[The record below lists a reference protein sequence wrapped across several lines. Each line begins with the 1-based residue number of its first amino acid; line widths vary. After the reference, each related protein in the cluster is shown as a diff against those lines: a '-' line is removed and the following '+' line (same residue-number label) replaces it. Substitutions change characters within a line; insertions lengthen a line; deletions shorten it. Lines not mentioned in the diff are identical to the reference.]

1 MSSNEK
7 KLSLEEAVKLT
18 GYLPTIKQDFA
29 KFLESV
35 YGSQKHKLYLFSRNE
50 KSPKLFLLQLQIP
63 SKFNNQPYDISLLVY
78 FPINFPKIEPEIF
91 FEKIGKVKINPNCEF
106 YIDPDTLK
114 INYSLFY
121 SWENSLES
129 FRNLI
134 NELYNQFNIAFPVFN
149 LTNKNDNENSDPDKD
164 EDKGDCV
171 LKLNLCKEIELI
183 KPEVRKMQNKRNI
196 YQINNIQQN
205 NIQQNNIQQN
215 NIQQNNIQQNNIQ
228 QNNEKSNINPYN
240 KNPPN
245 VKTNIYGRPINE
257 INDKPTTVNPYIPV
271 FDEKK
276 AKLAL
281 INVLKNSL
289 SQKINYAI
297 QPITASYLK
306 LEKLKENITKKLKDF
321 DVVESKENK
330 IRETIDTLHKD
341 MNFTIAGPKEIENP
355 DLANLESILIISNK
369 DYYLRLAKE
378 KTIEE
383 YILLVKKSYEKQNID
398 FNTALNLIRINSRNI
413 FFLKYKDANPI
424 G

>member
-63 SKFNNQPYDISLLVY
+63 AKFNNQSYDISLLVY

-183 KPEVRKMQNKRNI
+183 KPERI
-196 YQINNIQQN
+196 
-205 NIQQNNIQQN
+205 
-215 NIQQNNIQQNNIQ
+215 
-228 QNNEKSNINPYN
+228 
-240 KNPPN
+240 
-245 VKTNIYGRPINE
+245 
-257 INDKPTTVNPYIPV
+257 KPTPVNPYIPV

-306 LEKLKENITKKLKDF
+306 LEKLKENINKKLKDF

-369 DYYLRLAKE
+369 DYYLRSAKE

-413 FFLKYKDANPI
+413 FFLKYKNANPI